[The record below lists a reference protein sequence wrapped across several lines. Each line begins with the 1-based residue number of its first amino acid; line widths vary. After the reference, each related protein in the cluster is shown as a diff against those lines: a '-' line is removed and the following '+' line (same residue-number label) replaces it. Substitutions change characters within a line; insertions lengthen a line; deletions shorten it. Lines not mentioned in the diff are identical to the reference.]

1 MHSLI
6 DGTLSAALP
15 DTANDRLVRAEFL
28 QAGLDL
34 IDQGFTLID
43 SELQLIAWN
52 RAFVQLLDFP
62 DEMAYAGAP
71 FESFIRHNAER
82 GDYGP
87 GDPEAQVVE
96 RVAMARLFA
105 PHDIERTRPGG
116 QTLRIR
122 GLPVPGIGFI
132 TLYSDVTQLKV
143 AEQQIREQNADLE
156 RRVFER
162 TAELRRSEQQMRL
175 ITDSIP
181 ALVAYVDHDRHYRYI
196 NRGYRD
202 WFGLEPDTLD
212 RVSAKRFLGEETY
225 DSIKSYVTRAFA
237 GEPVGFEYDIVRI
250 DGSCIRA
257 RTSLIPDRTIDGRVA
272 GCFELTFDITE
283 QLRAQE
289 LVLRAQ
295 KMDALGQLTGVLAHD
310 FNNLLTVIIGNLGRL
325 ADRSRDVI
333 ETEEY
338 VVPALQAAR
347 RGADMI
353 KRLMRFARQ
362 QPLQAVAV
370 DAAHAVADVGRL
382 VRRSL
387 PESMQIELTGIA
399 APAWAW
405 IDPAEL
411 ETALLN
417 LLLNARDATAGNG
430 RVVLNVQGEFLSPE
444 RAGSLSIAPGR
455 YVRLDVIDNGCGM
468 DSATQARMFEPFF
481 TTKPVGSG
489 TGLGMAMV
497 YGFVKQS
504 GGGIEVS
511 SRPDQ
516 GTTISLWLPQAEAP
530 GQASGERADETTELV
545 QSRGLAL
552 LVEDDASVRQVV
564 RRFLL
569 DLGYSVVEAENGVE
583 ARDILSGASGI
594 DLLLTDVVMP
604 GGVDGRDL
612 AREARDVF
620 GVPKVLLMSGHA
632 PARDDPGGL
641 TLLTKPFSPAQLA
654 AALRE
659 PGP

>member
-1 MHSLI
+1 M
-6 DGTLSAALP
+6 SAAFP
-15 DTANDRLVRAEFL
+15 DTATDRLKRAELL

-43 SELQLIAWN
+43 GELQLVAWN
-52 RAFVQLLDFP
+52 RAFVQLLEFP
-62 DEMAYAGAP
+62 DAMAYAGAP
-71 FESFIRHNAER
+71 FESFIRYNALR

-87 GDPEAQVVE
+87 GDPEAQVRE
-96 RVAMARLFA
+96 RVATARRFA
-105 PHDIERTRPGG
+105 AHDIERIRPCG

-122 GLPVPGIGFI
+122 GVPVPDIGFI
-132 TLYSDVTQLKV
+132 TLYSDVTQHKA
-143 AEQQIREQNADLE
+143 AEQQIREHNTDLE
-156 RRVFER
+156 RRVSER

-202 WFGLEPDTLD
+202 WFGLEADALEQ
-212 RVSAKRFLGEETY
+212 VSAKRFLGEKTY

-237 GEPVGFEYDIVRI
+237 GEPVGFEYDITRI

-257 RTSLIPDRTIDGRVA
+257 RTSLIPDRTIDGQVA
-272 GCFELTFDITE
+272 GCFELTFDISE

-295 KMDALGQLTGVLAHD
+295 KMDALGQLTGGLAHD

-325 ADRSRDVI
+325 ADRSRNVV
-333 ETEEY
+333 ETDEY

-370 DAAHAVADVGRL
+370 DAAQAVADVSRL

-387 PESMQIELTGIA
+387 PESMQIELTGVA
-399 APAWAW
+399 KPAWTW

-430 RVVLNVQGEFLSPE
+430 RVVLHVQEATLSAE
-444 RAGSLSIAPGR
+444 GAGILAIAPGR
-455 YVRLDVIDNGCGM
+455 YVRIDVKDNGCGM
-468 DSATQARMFEPFF
+468 DAATQARMFEPFF

-489 TGLGMAMV
+489 TGLGLAMV

-504 GGGIEVS
+504 GGAIEVS
-511 SRPDQ
+511 SMADQ

-530 GQASGERADETTELV
+530 GRSASEAADDTIELA
-545 QSRGLAL
+545 RPHGLAL

-569 DLGYSVVEAENGVE
+569 DLGYSVLEAENGVE

-594 DLLLTDVVMP
+594 ELLLTDVVMP

-620 GVPKVLLMSGHA
+620 GVPRVLLMSGHA
-632 PARDDPGGL
+632 PTRDDPNDVAVL
-641 TLLTKPFSPAQLA
+641 AKPFSPAQLA
-654 AALRE
+654 AALRKM
-659 PGP
+659 GT